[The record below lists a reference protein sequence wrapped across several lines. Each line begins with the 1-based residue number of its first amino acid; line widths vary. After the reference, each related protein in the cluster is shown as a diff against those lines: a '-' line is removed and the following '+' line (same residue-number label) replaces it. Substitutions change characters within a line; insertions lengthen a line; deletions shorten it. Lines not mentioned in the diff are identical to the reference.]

1 MNTRAHTANTL
12 IIGLGM
18 TGLSCARF
26 LHNQNCAF
34 DLCDTREHLS
44 NLADIKQ
51 QYPHANLHLGELDEQ
66 ILCQYQRLVISPGIA
81 LKHPA
86 IEVAQASG
94 AHVVGDIELFA
105 NACSQPVIAI
115 TGSNGKSTVTTLVAD
130 LLRAAGKTVAM
141 GGNIGVPALDLLDEH
156 GQADFDIAVLELS
169 SFQLETTSNLHALA
183 ATILNLSPDH
193 MDRYDSLEG
202 YTRAKL
208 GIFDH
213 CQYAIVNDDDQPLKQ
228 AIEAY
233 TPYKHCLDTL
243 SWSLKES
250 ELTTLNVLEKDD
262 DQWIMFNG
270 EPIVCESEL
279 YLSGKHNLANV
290 MAALGLCLA
299 AGVDIKKESLLSAA
313 KTFKGLEHRCQLVN
327 IEQGVLYYNDSK
339 GTNVGST
346 LAAIEGLA
354 GSEPHVLLIAGGV
367 DKEQDFTPLKT
378 ACLNHAKVLCVFGR
392 DAKHIASAVNHPNT
406 HVFEQLQ
413 DAFTFAH
420 SQARTGDVVLFSPA
434 CASFDQYN
442 NYQERGQH
450 FVDLVN
456 ASCAPQTRQQGSNE
470 VML

>member
-1 MNTRAHTANTL
+1 MNTHVRTANTL

-26 LHNQNCAF
+26 LKNQNCAF
-34 DLCDTREHLS
+34 DLCDTREHMA

-51 QYPHANLHLGELDEQ
+51 QYPHAKVFLGELDEQ
-66 ILCQYQRLVISPGIA
+66 ILCQYQRLVLSPGVA

-86 IEVAQASG
+86 IAIAQASG

-105 NACSQPVIAI
+105 NACAKPIIAI

-130 LLRAAGKTVAM
+130 LLNAAGKVVAM

-156 GQADFDIAVLELS
+156 GQADFDMAVLELS
-169 SFQLETTSNLHALA
+169 SFQLEATSNLHALA

-193 MDRYDSLEG
+193 MDRYDSLDD
-202 YTRAKL
+202 YTQAKL
-208 GIFDH
+208 GIFNR
-213 CQYAIVNDDDQPLKQ
+213 CQYAVLNDDDQPLKQ

-233 TPYKHCLDTL
+233 EPYKQCLDTL
-243 SWSLKES
+243 SWSLKNS

-270 EPIVCESEL
+270 EPLMCESEL
-279 YLSGKHNLANV
+279 YVSGKHNFANV

-299 AGVDIKKESLLSAA
+299 AGVDIKKEPLLTAA

-354 GSEPHVLLIAGGV
+354 GSEAHVLLIAGGV
-367 DKEQDFTPLKT
+367 DKEQDFTPLKD
-378 ACLNHAKVLCVFGR
+378 ACLNHAKMLCVFGR
-392 DAKHIASAVNHPNT
+392 DAEHIASAVNHPNT

-413 DAFTFAH
+413 KAFTFAH
-420 SQARTGDVVLFSPA
+420 SQARAGDVVLFSPA

-456 ASCAPQTRQQGSNE
+456 ASCRPQVRHRDSGE
-470 VML
+470 VMP